1 MADGKESA
9 AATSS
14 AADPTPASLAP
25 TSLAPTNPERGKT
38 VHGEAANA
46 GHRVLAP
53 DDAEVEAYLETALNA
68 PAPSRTATDA
78 PTATGAPGTVA
89 VLDFGSQ
96 FAQLIARRVRE
107 LNVYSELLPHDT
119 SYAELERRGTR
130 AIILSGGPMSVYDDG
145 APMPDPAVWSGRIPV
160 LGICYGAQ
168 LMARELGGD
177 VLPASKREYGPA
189 SVTITDTDAALFAGL
204 DRDQPVWMSHGDSIT
219 RLPEGFSSTAQTD
232 STPFAGLQAPDRN
245 LYGIQFHPEVV
256 HTPHGK
262 DVLRNFVHGIAG
274 IEPSWTATNFIDTTV
289 SGIRDRVDAHAA
301 TTGSDGKV
309 ICALSGGVD
318 SAVAAALV
326 HRAVGDRLTC
336 IYVDH
341 GLMRKKE
348 SELLRVTFERDLGM
362 NLVMVDARER
372 FLARLAGVEDP
383 EQKRKIIGDEF
394 IRVFEEEALKIGAID
409 FLTQGTL
416 YPDVIES
423 ATSETKTAQKI
434 KTHHNVGGLPADLR
448 FQLIEPL
455 RYLFKDEVRKVGME
469 LGLPDAMVLR
479 QPFPGPGL
487 AIRIIGEVTAER
499 LDTLREADWIVI
511 DEIKGAGLYRS
522 LWQSFA
528 ILTPVKSVG
537 VMGDG
542 RTYANVVAIRA
553 VTSEDGM
560 TADWAKLPYD
570 VLGKI
575 SSRIVNEVPGVNRVV
590 YDISSKPPAT
600 IEWE

>member
-1 MADGKESA
+1 VIEDSTEQEAEPA
-9 AATSS
+9 A
-14 AADPTPASLAP
+14 PAP
-25 TSLAPTNPERGKT
+25 QRGKT

-53 DDAEVEAYLETALNA
+53 DDAEVEAYLETALKA
-68 PAPSRTATDA
+68 PAPTRSVDDRPDA
-78 PTATGAPGTVA
+78 AAEPDSVI

-107 LNVYSELLPHDT
+107 LHVYSELIPHDT
-119 SYAELERRGTR
+119 PWAEIERRNPK
-130 AIILSGGPMSVYDDG
+130 AIILSGGPMSVYDEG
-145 APMPDPAVWSGRIPV
+145 APKPDAAIWSGRIPV

-168 LMARELGGD
+168 LMAIELGGD
-177 VLPASKREYGPA
+177 VLATSKREYGPA
-189 SVTITDTDAALFAGL
+189 SVTITDGGGLFDGL

-219 RLPEGFSSTAQTD
+219 RLPEGFTSTAQTD
-232 STPFAGLQAPDRN
+232 STAFAGLQAPERN

-256 HTPHGK
+256 HTPKGR
-262 DVLRNFVHGIAG
+262 DLLRNFVVGIAG
-274 IEPSWTATNFIDTTV
+274 ASPTWTPANFIDQTV
-289 SGIRDRVDAHAA
+289 AGIRERVDANAAA
-301 TTGSDGKV
+301 TGSEGLV

-362 NLVMVDARER
+362 NLIMVDARER

-394 IRVFEEEALKIGAID
+394 IRVFEEEAERIKGDAGRID

-423 ATSETKTAQKI
+423 ATSETKAAQKI
-434 KTHHNVGGLPADLR
+434 KTHHNVGGLPADLS

-455 RYLFKDEVRKVGME
+455 RYLFKDEVRAVGLEM
-469 LGLPDAMVLR
+469 GLPEAMVLR

-487 AIRIIGEVTAER
+487 AIRILGEVTAER
-499 LDTLREADWIVI
+499 LDTLRDADWIVI
-511 DEIKGAGLYRS
+511 DEIKAAGLYRS

-528 ILTPVKSVG
+528 ILTPVRSVG
-537 VMGDG
+537 VQGDG

-575 SSRIVNEVPGVNRVV
+575 SARIVNEVPGVNRVV